1 MNKDSL
7 RIYNFIQKYKNTDFI
22 KDLSENQR
30 QKFIEDMKIY
40 NKKIEFIDVKSIE
53 HIENIEIDLSMFSY
67 TLKAY
72 YDISDI
78 TIDVDDL
85 SNLSN

>member
-1 MNKDSL
+1 MDKDSL

-22 KDLSENQR
+22 KDLPEKQR
-30 QKFIEDMKIY
+30 QKFIEDMKIC
-40 NKKIEFIDVKSIE
+40 NKKIEFIDIKSIE

-72 YDISDI
+72 YDINDI
-78 TIDVDDL
+78 TIDVNDL